1 MFEQIKRLARHSA
14 VYGVSDA
21 LNRSIGFLLM
31 PLYTRLLSDGD
42 IGLITLGY
50 LFVAFVGIFYF
61 WGLNNA
67 FLRYFVTEERSDERG
82 VLFST
87 LYGFLFGLSLV
98 LSACLW
104 AFPEPISSLAFK
116 GGGYPDVIRLIGG
129 ILFFDTLTSPSFL
142 VLRALERS
150 STYLRLYILKFFL
163 TIGLN
168 IALVWVVR
176 HGVRG
181 VFESNLIASVMLFG
195 ASLPYG
201 LPYFRRIFAIPRLK
215 LLLAFGVPYVPTLL
229 ADRVIQLS
237 DRKILEG
244 FMGKDVV
251 GLYSVGY
258 RFGMIVLFFVKAFE
272 IAWQPFFLSISKD
285 ADAKKVYARVMTYF
299 LLIGSLLFLLVC
311 FLTPVVFPWYAPE
324 REAASRVVPLIVLSY
339 LLYGLYVNL
348 IVGAYLK
355 NRTQVLPFVVG
366 GAAVVN
372 VALNFALIPHYG
384 MMGAAVATL
393 AAYVVM
399 AASLHEALR
408 RSYPIAY
415 EWARMLKIVVVT
427 VIIYGAG
434 ALLHLNRMLLEV
446 LFKVGLVGLYGV
458 LLFLMDFFENDEVER
473 IRLWLRRSKART

>member
-31 PLYTRLLSDGD
+31 PLYTRLLNDGE
-42 IGLITLGY
+42 IGLYTLGY
-50 LFVAFVGIFYF
+50 LFAAFIGIFYF

-67 FLRYFVTEERSDERG
+67 FLRYFVTADQRDERCA
-82 VLFST
+82 LFST
-87 LYGFLFGLSLV
+87 TYLFLFILSLS

-104 AFPEPISSLAFK
+104 IFPSWISGLAFK

-129 ILFFDTLTSPSFL
+129 ILFFDTLSSLSFL
-142 VLRALERS
+142 VLRAQERS
-150 STYLRLYILKFFL
+150 GIYLRLYTLKFFL

-168 IALVWVVR
+168 VAFVGGIR

-181 VFESNLIASVMLFG
+181 VFEANVIASAVLFG
-195 ASLPYG
+195 VSFRYG
-201 LPYFRRIFAIPRLK
+201 LPYFRRVFSAPRLK
-215 LLLAFGVPYVPTLL
+215 LLLAFGMPYVPTLL

-237 DRKILEG
+237 DRKILEW
-244 FMGKDVV
+244 FTDRDVV

-258 RFGMIVLFFVKAFE
+258 RFGMIAFFFVKAFE

-285 ADAKKVYARVMTYF
+285 ADAKQVYARVMTYF
-299 LLIGSLLFLLVC
+299 LLIGSVLFLLIC
-311 FLTPVVFPWYAPE
+311 FLTSVVFPWYAPK
-324 REAASRVVPLIVLSY
+324 REAASSVVPLIVLSY

-348 IVGAYLK
+348 IVGAYLQS
-355 NRTQVLPFVVG
+355 RTRVLPLVVG

-372 VALNFALIPHYG
+372 VVLNFALIPPYG

-393 AAYVVM
+393 VAYMVMVVF
-399 AASLHEALR
+399 LHEALK

-415 EWARMLKIVVVT
+415 EWVRMLKIVIVSGT
-427 VIIYGAG
+427 IYGAG
-434 ALLHLNRMLLEV
+434 GLLHPDRLMLNV
-446 LFKVGLVGLYGV
+446 LCKVGLMGLYGV
-458 LLFLMDFFENDEVER
+458 LLFATGFFEKDEIEH
-473 IRLWLRRSKART
+473 IRRWLRRSKV